1 MPEVFIDGKRY
12 EYEGSHKALQ
22 FMLDNNIEVPFF
34 CYHPAMSI
42 PANCRQCLVK
52 AGTPV
57 FNREKKEFETDEN
70 GNRVI
75 RYFPKLQT
83 SCSMDLSDGMVIH
96 TQNTSD
102 EVVRAH
108 KDNLEFILI
117 NHPLDCPICDQA
129 GECPLQI
136 QTYKYGPEGSRFEFK
151 KVHKPKRVQLGPR
164 VTLDAER
171 CINCTRCVRFCNEIS
186 KSDQL
191 TIISRG
197 DKNYPAAAP
206 GHPFDDPYSLNTVD
220 ICPVGAL
227 TSSDFRFRARVW
239 EMNQTP
245 SVDMTNGKGTN
256 VDLWT
261 RDNLV
266 LRITPRY
273 NPEVNDYWMPDAGRD
288 AYRLFNENRIS
299 RPEIKLDGTN
309 NTKSSWNNVLMT
321 LAEELQKRKGSEVLF
336 LGSTYASV
344 EDNFVVNKF
353 LQSFGVEKSYFIP
366 HIIEGAGDD
375 FLLDDDQ
382 APNTTGVRLLGF
394 NETSDDD
401 LRKLLASDKISM
413 VVSLSDDIIGRTD
426 LTPADFSSTYLVSF
440 ATNNTETTKAAD
452 LVVPI
457 TCAAEHAASYVNV
470 SGRIQRTFPAKET
483 LYTHRTINPEMAM
496 GRLDRFGTKFDNWV
510 SDKNRVECVQAWEFI
525 GHLAE
530 QFDKDFT
537 YQSTREIMHEIALTI
552 APFNGVSYQ
561 RMDEENGIQLDLKQT
576 EGTSPMSPL
585 ESHGKGD

>member
-22 FMLDNNIEVPFF
+22 FMLDHDIEVPFF
-34 CYHPAMSI
+34 CYHPSMSI

-57 FNREKKEFETDEN
+57 KNRETNEYELDEN

-83 SCSMDLSDGMVIH
+83 SCSLDLSDGMVIH
-96 TQNTSD
+96 TQHSSD

-186 KSDQL
+186 KSNQL

-197 DKNYPAAAP
+197 DKNYPAVAP

-245 SVDMTNGKGTN
+245 SIDMTNGKGTN

-261 RDNLV
+261 RDNLI

-273 NPEVNDYWMPDAGRD
+273 NPEVNDYWMPDAGRE
-288 AYRLFNENRIS
+288 AYKLFNENRVS

-309 NTKSSWNNVLMT
+309 NSKTSWNNALMT
-321 LAEELQKRKGSEVLF
+321 FAEELQKREASEILF
-336 LGSTYASV
+336 LGSPYASV
-344 EDNFVVNKF
+344 EDNYVVQKF
-353 LQSFGVEKSYFIP
+353 MKTFDVDQGYFIP
-366 HIIEGAGDD
+366 HIIEGSGDG
-375 FLLDDDQ
+375 FLIDDDQ
-382 APNTTGVRLLGF
+382 APNTNGVRLLGF
-394 NETSDDD
+394 KETAEDD

-413 VVSLSDDIIGRTD
+413 VVVLGDDLIGRTD
-426 LTPADFSSTYLVSF
+426 LTGTDFSSTYLVTF
-440 ATNNTETTKAAD
+440 ATNHTDTTAEAD
-452 LVVPI
+452 LVIPI

-483 LYTHRTINPEMAM
+483 LYTRRTINPEMAM

-552 APFNGVSYQ
+552 APFNGVSYE
-561 RMDEENGIQLDLKQT
+561 RIDEENGIQLDLNQT
-576 EGTSPMSPL
+576 EVKTA
-585 ESHGKGD
+585 